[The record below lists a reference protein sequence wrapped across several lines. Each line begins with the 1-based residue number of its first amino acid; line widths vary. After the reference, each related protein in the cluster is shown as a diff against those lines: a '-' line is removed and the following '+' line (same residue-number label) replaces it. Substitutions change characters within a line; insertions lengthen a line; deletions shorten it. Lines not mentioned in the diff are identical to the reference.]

1 MTDRKGNISVEA
13 LISVTLFILFMS
25 FLFQMLSMLSKE
37 DKMSQIVFDGIYT
50 LENYGYLYEKIGVL
64 DQEINIDLGDHQE
77 IVQFINKSINKVDQ
91 QSKTEYLKWVL
102 KQKLDVYDIIINSFE
117 IKEDVL
123 SCRVIYK
130 REYLFGLSHDFE
142 ISIKK
147 RMWLF
152 GDEKELYPNKTLTDV
167 FKKQLADERRQF
179 VYQTK
184 TGGKYHLVG
193 CFYLVRST
201 TDQTKIKKMSLYD
214 AKYLYHLMPCQRC
227 MKEGIWKLVNE

>member
-25 FLFQMLSMLSKE
+25 FLFQMLSMFSRE

-64 DQEINIDLGDHQE
+64 DQEIDMDLSGHQE
-77 IVQFINKSINKVDQ
+77 IVQFINRSIKIIKQ
-91 QSKTEYLKWVL
+91 ESKIEYLKGVL
-102 KQKLDVYDIIINSFE
+102 EQELDAHDITLKSFD
-117 IKEDVL
+117 IHEDIL
-123 SCRVIYK
+123 SCEVTYK
-130 REYLFGLSHDFE
+130 REFLFGLSSVFD
-142 ISIKK
+142 ITVRK

-167 FKKQLADERRQF
+167 FKKQLEDERFHF
-179 VYQTK
+179 VFQTK
-184 TGGKYHLVG
+184 TGGKYHQVG

-201 TDQTKIKKMSLYD
+201 TDQTEIKRISLYD
-214 AKYLYHLMPCQRC
+214 AKYVYHLMPCKRC
-227 MKEGIWKLVNE
+227 MKEEIWKSVNE